1 MIFEMRIGCPKEIKN
16 REYRVGLT
24 PAAAATYISE
34 GHEVFVEK
42 DAGIQAGFNDSEYVS
57 AGAKILASA
66 EDVWETADMIV
77 KVKKPLEAEYGLMRE
92 CQIIF
97 TYFHFA
103 ACEELTKACIKSGS
117 TCIAYE
123 LVSEE
128 WGLPLLQPMSEVAGR
143 MSVLMG
149 SYYMGRPYGG
159 SGLLPMG
166 VPGVSPAN
174 VFIIGGG
181 TVGVNAAKVAAGLGA
196 KVTIADINHRKLA
209 YLADVMPSNCVS
221 VYSDSMTIAN
231 TIKEADLVI
240 GAVLLPGGAKAPK
253 LVKREHLKTMRP
265 GSVFVDVAIDQG
277 GIGETS
283 RPTSHD
289 DPVFIEEGVVH
300 YCVANMPGAYART
313 STIALSTATVGYGVQ
328 IASQGIVKACE
339 ENRAI
344 CKGLSV
350 HKHRLT
356 LPAVADTFK
365 MDQEYT
371 DTLTALKL

>member
-1 MIFEMRIGCPKEIKN
+1 MILDMRIGCPKEIKN

-24 PAAAATYISE
+24 PAAASTYVDA

-42 DAGIQAGFNDSEYVS
+42 NAGLQAGFNDSEYIS
-57 AGAKILASA
+57 AGAKILDSA
-66 EDVWETADMIV
+66 ENVWEAADMIV
-77 KVKKPLEAEYGLMRE
+77 KVKEPLKPEYGLMRDS
-92 CQIIF
+92 QIIF

-117 TCIAYE
+117 TCVAYE
-123 LVSEE
+123 LVSED

-143 MSVLMG
+143 MSVIMG
-149 SYYMGRPYGG
+149 AYYMGRPYGG

-174 VFIIGGG
+174 VFVIGGG
-181 TVGVNAAKVAAGLGA
+181 TVGVNAAKVASGLGA

-231 TIKEADLVI
+231 TIRESDLVI

-283 RPTSHD
+283 HPTSHD

-313 STIALSTATVGYGVQ
+313 SAIALSNATVTYGVQ
-328 IASQGIVKACE
+328 IASQGIVRACE

-344 CKGLSV
+344 CKGLSI
-350 HKHRLT
+350 HRHRLT
-356 LPAVADTFK
+356 LPVVADTFK

-371 DTLTALKL
+371 EALAALKL

>member
-77 KVKKPLEAEYGLMRE
+77 KVKEPLEAEYGLMRE

-143 MSVLMG
+143 MSALMG

-181 TVGVNAAKVAAGLGA
+181 TAGVNAAKVAAGLGA

-313 STIALSTATVGYGVQ
+313 STIALSNATVGYGVQ

>member
-1 MIFEMRIGCPKEIKN
+1 MIFDMRIGCPKEIKN

-24 PAAAATYISE
+24 PAAASTYVDA

-42 DAGIQAGFNDSEYVS
+42 DAGLQAGFNDSEYIS
-57 AGAKILASA
+57 AGAKILDSA
-66 EDVWETADMIV
+66 ENVWEAADMIV
-77 KVKKPLEAEYGLMRE
+77 KVKEPLKAEYGLMRDS
-92 CQIIF
+92 QIIF

-103 ACEELTKACIKSGS
+103 ACEDLTKACLKSGS
-117 TCIAYE
+117 TCVAYE
-123 LVSEE
+123 LVSED

-143 MSVLMG
+143 MSVIMG
-149 SYYMGRPYGG
+149 AYYMGRPYGG

-174 VFIIGGG
+174 VFVIGGG
-181 TVGVNAAKVAAGLGA
+181 TVGVNAAKVASGLGA

-221 VYSDSMTIAN
+221 VYSDSMTISK
-231 TIKEADLVI
+231 TIRESDLVI
-240 GAVLLPGGAKAPK
+240 GAVLLPGRAKAPK

-283 RPTSHD
+283 HPTSHD

-313 STIALSTATVGYGVQ
+313 SAIALSNATVSYGVQ
-328 IASQGIVKACE
+328 IASQGVVKAW
-339 ENRAI
+339 R
-344 CKGLSV
+344 KTGLSA
-350 HKHRLT
+350 RGCRST
-356 LPAVADTFK
+356 RTG
-365 MDQEYT
+365 
-371 DTLTALKL
+371 

>member
-1 MIFEMRIGCPKEIKN
+1 MIFDMKIGCPKEIKN

-24 PAAAATYISE
+24 PAAASTYVGA

-42 DAGIQAGFNDSEYVS
+42 GAGLQAGFSDSEYIS
-57 AGAKILASA
+57 AGAKIFDLA
-66 EDVWETADMIV
+66 EHIWESADMIV
-77 KVKKPLEAEYGLMRE
+77 KVKEPLKPEYGLMRE
-92 CQIIF
+92 SQIIF

-103 ACEELTKACIKSGS
+103 ACEELTKACLKSGS
-117 TCIAYE
+117 TCVAYE

-143 MSVLMG
+143 MSVIMG
-149 SYYMGRPYGG
+149 AYYMGRPYGG

-174 VFIIGGG
+174 VFVIGGG
-181 TVGVNAAKVAAGLGA
+181 TVGVNAAKVASGLGA

-231 TIKEADLVI
+231 TIRESDLVI

-283 RPTSHD
+283 HPTSHD

-313 STIALSTATVGYGVQ
+313 SAIALSNATVTYGVQ
-328 IASQGIVKACE
+328 IASQGIVRACE

-344 CKGLSV
+344 CKGLSI
-350 HKHRLT
+350 HRHRLT
-356 LPAVADTFK
+356 LPVVADTFK

-371 DTLTALKL
+371 EALAALKL

>member
-1 MIFEMRIGCPKEIKN
+1 MIFDMKIGCPKEIKN

-24 PAAAATYISE
+24 PAAASTYVGA

-42 DAGIQAGFNDSEYVS
+42 GAGLQAGFSDSEYIS
-57 AGAKILASA
+57 AGAKIFDLA
-66 EDVWETADMIV
+66 EHIWESADMIV
-77 KVKKPLEAEYGLMRE
+77 KVKEPLKPEYGLMRE
-92 CQIIF
+92 SQIIF

-103 ACEELTKACIKSGS
+103 ACEELTKACLKSGS
-117 TCIAYE
+117 TCVAYE

-143 MSVLMG
+143 MSVIMG
-149 SYYMGRPYGG
+149 AYYMGRPYGG

-174 VFIIGGG
+174 VFVIGGG
-181 TVGVNAAKVAAGLGA
+181 TVGVNAAKVASGLGA

-231 TIKEADLVI
+231 TIKESDLVI

-283 RPTSHD
+283 HPTSHD

-313 STIALSTATVGYGVQ
+313 SAIALSNATVTYGVQ
-328 IASQGIVKACE
+328 IASQGIVRACE

-344 CKGLSV
+344 CKGLSI
-350 HKHRLT
+350 HKNRLT
-356 LPAVADTFK
+356 LPVVSETFK
-365 MDQEYT
+365 MDDEYT
-371 DTLTALKL
+371 ETLAALKL

>member
-1 MIFEMRIGCPKEIKN
+1 MIFDMKIGCPKEIKN

-24 PAAAATYISE
+24 PAAASTYVGA

-42 DAGIQAGFNDSEYVS
+42 GAGLQAGFSDSEYIS
-57 AGAKILASA
+57 AGAKIFDLA
-66 EDVWETADMIV
+66 EHIWESADMIV
-77 KVKKPLEAEYGLMRE
+77 KVKEPLKPEYGLMRE
-92 CQIIF
+92 SQIIF

-103 ACEELTKACIKSGS
+103 ACEELTKACLKSGS
-117 TCIAYE
+117 TCVAYE

-143 MSVLMG
+143 MSVIMG
-149 SYYMGRPYGG
+149 AYYMGRPYGG

-174 VFIIGGG
+174 VFVIGGG
-181 TVGVNAAKVAAGLGA
+181 TVGVNAAKVASGLGA

-231 TIKEADLVI
+231 TIRESDLVI

-283 RPTSHD
+283 HPTSHD

-313 STIALSTATVGYGVQ
+313 SAIALSNATVTYGVQ
-328 IASQGIVKACE
+328 IASQGIVRACE

-344 CKGLSV
+344 CKGLSI
-350 HKHRLT
+350 HRHRLT
-356 LPAVADTFK
+356 LPVVADTFK

-371 DTLTALKL
+371 EVLAALKL

>member
-1 MIFEMRIGCPKEIKN
+1 MIFDMRIGCPKEIKN

-24 PAAAATYISE
+24 PASTSTYVKA
-34 GHEVFVEK
+34 GHEVFVETG
-42 DAGIQAGFNDSEYVS
+42 AGLQAGFNDHEYVA
-57 AGAKILASA
+57 AGAKIMDAA
-66 EDVWETADMIV
+66 EKVWETSDMIV
-77 KVKKPLEAEYGLMRE
+77 KVKEPLKPEYNLMRDS
-92 CQIIF
+92 QIIF

-103 ACEELTKACIKSGS
+103 ANEDLTNACLRSGA
-117 TCIAYE
+117 TCVAYE

-143 MSVLMG
+143 MSVIMG

-174 VFIIGGG
+174 IFVIGGG
-181 TVGVNAAKVAAGLGA
+181 TVGVNAAKVASGLGA

-231 TIKEADLVI
+231 TIRESDLVI

-283 RPTSHD
+283 HPTSHD

-313 STIALSTATVGYGVQ
+313 SAIALSNATVSYGVQ
-328 IASQGIVKACE
+328 IASQGVVKACE

-344 CKGLSV
+344 CKGLSI
-350 HKHRLT
+350 HKNRLT
-356 LPAVADTFK
+356 LPVVSETFK
-365 MDQEYT
+365 MDDEYT
-371 DTLTALKL
+371 ETLAALKL

>member
-1 MIFEMRIGCPKEIKN
+1 MIFEMRIGCTKEIKN
-16 REYRVGLT
+16 REYLVGLT
-24 PAAAATYISE
+24 PADASTYE
-34 GHEVFVEK
+34 DDGHEVFVEK

-77 KVKKPLEAEYGLMRE
+77 KVKEPLEAEYGLMRE

-123 LVSEE
+123 LVSED

-289 DPVFIEEGVVH
+289 DPAFIEEGVVH

-313 STIALSTATVGYGVQ
+313 STIALSNATVGYGVQ

>member
-1 MIFEMRIGCPKEIKN
+1 MIFDMRIGCPKEIKN

-24 PAAAATYISE
+24 PAAASTYVDA

-42 DAGIQAGFNDSEYVS
+42 DAGLQAGFNDSEYIS
-57 AGAKILASA
+57 AGAKILDSA
-66 EDVWETADMIV
+66 ENVWEAADMIV
-77 KVKKPLEAEYGLMRE
+77 KVKEPLKAEYGLMRDS
-92 CQIIF
+92 QIIF

-103 ACEELTKACIKSGS
+103 ACEDLTKACLKSGS
-117 TCIAYE
+117 TCVAYE
-123 LVSEE
+123 LVSED

-143 MSVLMG
+143 MSVIMG
-149 SYYMGRPYGG
+149 AYYMGRPYGG

-174 VFIIGGG
+174 VFVIGGG
-181 TVGVNAAKVAAGLGA
+181 TVGVNAAKVASGLGA

-231 TIKEADLVI
+231 TIRESDLVI

-283 RPTSHD
+283 HPTSHD

-313 STIALSTATVGYGVQ
+313 SAIALSNATVTYGVQ
-328 IASQGIVKACE
+328 IASQGIVRACE

-344 CKGLSV
+344 CKGLSI
-350 HKHRLT
+350 HKNRLT
-356 LPAVADTFK
+356 LPVVSETFK
-365 MDQEYT
+365 MDDEYT
-371 DTLTALKL
+371 ETLAALKL

>member
-1 MIFEMRIGCPKEIKN
+1 MKIGCPKEIKN

-24 PAAAATYISE
+24 PASVSTYVRA
-34 GHEVFVEK
+34 GHEVFVEAS
-42 DAGIQAGFNDSEYVS
+42 AGLQAGFNDHEYTA
-57 AGAKILASA
+57 AGATILDSA
-66 EDVWETADMIV
+66 EKVWQASDMIV
-77 KVKKPLEAEYGLMRE
+77 KVKEPLKPEYGLMKDS
-92 CQIIF
+92 QIIF

-103 ACEELTKACIKSGS
+103 ANQDLTNACLRSGA
-117 TCIAYE
+117 TCVAYE
-123 LVSEE
+123 LVSED

-143 MSVLMG
+143 MSVIMG
-149 SYYMGRPYGG
+149 SYFMGKPYGG

-174 VFIIGGG
+174 VLVIGGG
-181 TVGVNAAKVAAGLGA
+181 TVGVNAGKVAAGLGA

-221 VYSDSMTIAN
+221 IYSDEMTISN
-231 TIKEADLVI
+231 IIKDMDLVI

-253 LVKREHLKTMRP
+253 LVTRDHLKSMRP

-313 STIALSTATVGYGVQ
+313 STIALSNATVSYGVQ
-328 IASQGIVKACE
+328 IASKGVIAACQ
-339 ENRAI
+339 ENAAI

-350 HKHRLT
+350 YKNRLT
-356 LPAVADTFK
+356 LPAVASTFK
-365 MDQEYT
+365 MDDEYT
-371 DTLTALKL
+371 ETLAALKL

>member
-1 MIFEMRIGCPKEIKN
+1 MRIGCPKEIKN

-24 PAAAATYISE
+24 PAAASTYVDA

-42 DAGIQAGFNDSEYVS
+42 DAGLQAGFNDSEYIS
-57 AGAKILASA
+57 AGAKILDSA
-66 EDVWETADMIV
+66 ENVWEAADMIV
-77 KVKKPLEAEYGLMRE
+77 KVKEPLKAEYGLMRDS
-92 CQIIF
+92 QIIF
-97 TYFHFA
+97 TYFHLLHVKTSPKHA
-103 ACEELTKACIKSGS
+103 LSQDRHALPMSLSPKIG
-117 TCIAYE
+117 
-123 LVSEE
+123 
-128 WGLPLLQPMSEVAGR
+128 GLPLLQPMSEVAGR
-143 MSVLMG
+143 MSVIMG
-149 SYYMGRPYGG
+149 AYYMGRPYGG

-174 VFIIGGG
+174 VFVIGGG
-181 TVGVNAAKVAAGLGA
+181 TVGVNAAKVASGLGA

-231 TIKEADLVI
+231 TIRESDLVI

-283 RPTSHD
+283 HPTSHD

-313 STIALSTATVGYGVQ
+313 SAIALSNATVSYGVQ
-328 IASQGIVKACE
+328 IASQGVVKACE

-344 CKGLSV
+344 CKGLSI
-350 HKHRLT
+350 HKNRLT
-356 LPAVADTFK
+356 LPVVSETFK
-365 MDQEYT
+365 MDDEYT
-371 DTLTALKL
+371 ETLAALKL

>member
-1 MIFEMRIGCPKEIKN
+1 MIFDMRIGCPKEIKN

-24 PAAAATYISE
+24 PAAASTYVDA

-42 DAGIQAGFNDSEYVS
+42 DAGLQAGFNDSEYIS
-57 AGAKILASA
+57 AGAKILDSA
-66 EDVWETADMIV
+66 ENVWEAADMIV
-77 KVKKPLEAEYGLMRE
+77 KVKEPLKAEYGLMRDS
-92 CQIIF
+92 QIIF

-103 ACEELTKACIKSGS
+103 ACEDLTKACLKSGS
-117 TCIAYE
+117 TCVAYE

-143 MSVLMG
+143 MSVIMG
-149 SYYMGRPYGG
+149 AYYMGRPYGG

-174 VFIIGGG
+174 VFVIGGG
-181 TVGVNAAKVAAGLGA
+181 TVGVNAAKVASGLGA

-231 TIKEADLVI
+231 TIRESDLVI

-283 RPTSHD
+283 HPTSHD

-313 STIALSTATVGYGVQ
+313 SAIALSNATVSYGVQ
-328 IASQGIVKACE
+328 IASQGVVKACE

-344 CKGLSV
+344 CKGLSI
-350 HKHRLT
+350 HKNRLT
-356 LPAVADTFK
+356 LPVVSETFK
-365 MDQEYT
+365 MDDEYT
-371 DTLTALKL
+371 ETLAALKL

>member
-1 MIFEMRIGCPKEIKN
+1 MIFDMKIGCPKEIKN

-24 PAAAATYISE
+24 PAAASTYVGA

-42 DAGIQAGFNDSEYVS
+42 GAGLQAGFSDSEYIS
-57 AGAKILASA
+57 AGAKIFDLA
-66 EDVWETADMIV
+66 EHIWESADMIV
-77 KVKKPLEAEYGLMRE
+77 KVKEPLKPEYGLMRE
-92 CQIIF
+92 SQIIF

-103 ACEELTKACIKSGS
+103 ACEELTKACLKSGS
-117 TCIAYE
+117 TCVAYE

-143 MSVLMG
+143 MSVIMG
-149 SYYMGRPYGG
+149 AYYMGRPYGG

-174 VFIIGGG
+174 VFVIGGG
-181 TVGVNAAKVAAGLGA
+181 TVGVNAAKVASGLGA

-231 TIKEADLVI
+231 TIKESDLVI

-283 RPTSHD
+283 HPTSHD

-313 STIALSTATVGYGVQ
+313 SAIALSNATVTYGVQ
-328 IASQGIVKACE
+328 IASQGIVRACE

-344 CKGLSV
+344 CKGLSI
-350 HKHRLT
+350 HRHRLT
-356 LPAVADTFK
+356 LPVVADTFK

-371 DTLTALKL
+371 EVLAALKL

>member
-1 MIFEMRIGCPKEIKN
+1 MSDHFH
-16 REYRVGLT
+16 V
-24 PAAAATYISE
+24 
-34 GHEVFVEK
+34 
-42 DAGIQAGFNDSEYVS
+42 
-57 AGAKILASA
+57 
-66 EDVWETADMIV
+66 
-77 KVKKPLEAEYGLMRE
+77 
-92 CQIIF
+92 
-97 TYFHFA
+97 FHFA

-231 TIKEADLVI
+231 TIKESRPCDRGCPPAWRGKGSEARKE
-240 GAVLLPGGAKAPK
+240 GAPQDDAAGIRLCRRGD
-253 LVKREHLKTMRP
+253 RP
-265 GSVFVDVAIDQG
+265 GRD
-277 GIGETS
+277 
-283 RPTSHD
+283 R
-289 DPVFIEEGVVH
+289 
-300 YCVANMPGAYART
+300 
-313 STIALSTATVGYGVQ
+313 
-328 IASQGIVKACE
+328 
-339 ENRAI
+339 
-344 CKGLSV
+344 
-350 HKHRLT
+350 
-356 LPAVADTFK
+356 
-365 MDQEYT
+365 
-371 DTLTALKL
+371 

>member
-1 MIFEMRIGCPKEIKN
+1 MIFDMKIGCPKEIKN

-24 PAAAATYISE
+24 PAAASTYVDA

-42 DAGIQAGFNDSEYVS
+42 DAGLQAGFNDSEYIS
-57 AGAKILASA
+57 AGAKILDSA
-66 EDVWETADMIV
+66 ENVWEAADMIV
-77 KVKKPLEAEYGLMRE
+77 KVKEPLKAEYGLMRDS
-92 CQIIF
+92 QIIF

-103 ACEELTKACIKSGS
+103 ACEDLTKACLKSGS
-117 TCIAYE
+117 TCVAYE
-123 LVSEE
+123 LVSED

-143 MSVLMG
+143 MSVIMG
-149 SYYMGRPYGG
+149 AYYMGRPYGG

-174 VFIIGGG
+174 VFVIGGG
-181 TVGVNAAKVAAGLGA
+181 TVGVNAAKVASGLGA

-231 TIKEADLVI
+231 TIRESDLVI

-283 RPTSHD
+283 HPTSHD

-313 STIALSTATVGYGVQ
+313 SAIALSNATVSYGVQ
-328 IASQGIVKACE
+328 IASQGVVKACE

-344 CKGLSV
+344 CKGLSI
-350 HKHRLT
+350 HKNRLT
-356 LPAVADTFK
+356 LPVVSETFK
-365 MDQEYT
+365 MDDEYT
-371 DTLTALKL
+371 ETLAALKL

>member
-1 MIFEMRIGCPKEIKN
+1 MIFDMKIGCPKEIKN

-24 PAAAATYISE
+24 PASVSTYVRA
-34 GHEVFVEK
+34 GHEVFVEAS
-42 DAGIQAGFNDSEYVS
+42 AGLQAGFNDHEYTA
-57 AGAKILASA
+57 AGATILDSA
-66 EDVWETADMIV
+66 EKVWQASDMIV
-77 KVKKPLEAEYGLMRE
+77 KVKEPLKPEYGLMKDS
-92 CQIIF
+92 QIIF

-103 ACEELTKACIKSGS
+103 ANQDLTNACLRSGA
-117 TCIAYE
+117 TCVAYE
-123 LVSEE
+123 LVSED

-143 MSVLMG
+143 MSVIMG
-149 SYYMGRPYGG
+149 SYFMGKPYGG

-174 VFIIGGG
+174 VLVIGGG
-181 TVGVNAAKVAAGLGA
+181 TVGVNAGKVAAGLGA

-221 VYSDSMTIAN
+221 IYSDEMTIS
-231 TIKEADLVI
+231 TIIKDMDLVI

-253 LVKREHLKTMRP
+253 LVTRDHLKSMRP

-313 STIALSTATVGYGVQ
+313 STIALSNATVSYGVQ
-328 IASQGIVKACE
+328 IASKGVIAACQ
-339 ENRAI
+339 ENAAI

-350 HKHRLT
+350 YKNRLT
-356 LPAVADTFK
+356 LPAVASTFK
-365 MDQEYT
+365 MDDEYT
-371 DTLTALKL
+371 ETLAALKL

>member
-1 MIFEMRIGCPKEIKN
+1 MKIGCPKEIKN

-24 PAAAATYISE
+24 PASVSTYVRA
-34 GHEVFVEK
+34 GHEVFVEAS
-42 DAGIQAGFNDSEYVS
+42 AGLQAGFNDHEYTA
-57 AGAKILASA
+57 AGATILDSA
-66 EDVWETADMIV
+66 EKVWQASDMIV
-77 KVKKPLEAEYGLMRE
+77 KVKEPLKPEYGLMKDS
-92 CQIIF
+92 QIIF

-103 ACEELTKACIKSGS
+103 ANQDLTNACLRSGA
-117 TCIAYE
+117 TCVAYE
-123 LVSEE
+123 LVSED

-143 MSVLMG
+143 MSVIMG
-149 SYYMGRPYGG
+149 SYFMGKPYGG

-174 VFIIGGG
+174 VLVIGGG
-181 TVGVNAAKVAAGLGA
+181 TVGVNAGKVAAGLGA

-221 VYSDSMTIAN
+221 IYSDEMTISN
-231 TIKEADLVI
+231 IIKDMDLVI

-253 LVKREHLKTMRP
+253 LVTREHLKSMRP

-313 STIALSTATVGYGVQ
+313 STIALSNATVSYGVQ
-328 IASQGIVKACE
+328 IASQGIVRACE

-344 CKGLSV
+344 CKGLSIY
-350 HKHRLT
+350 KKRLT

-365 MDQEYT
+365 MDDEYT
-371 DTLTALKL
+371 ETLAALKI

>member
-77 KVKKPLEAEYGLMRE
+77 KVKEPLEAEYGLMRE

-143 MSVLMG
+143 MSVIMG
-149 SYYMGRPYGG
+149 AYYMGRPYGG

-313 STIALSTATVGYGVQ
+313 STIALSNATVGYGVQ

>member
-1 MIFEMRIGCPKEIKN
+1 MIFDMRIGCPKEIKN

-24 PAAAATYISE
+24 PAAASTYVDA

-42 DAGIQAGFNDSEYVS
+42 DAGLQAGFNDSEYIS
-57 AGAKILASA
+57 AGAKILDSA
-66 EDVWETADMIV
+66 ENVWESADMIV
-77 KVKKPLEAEYGLMRE
+77 KVKEPLKAEYGLMRDS
-92 CQIIF
+92 QIIF

-103 ACEELTKACIKSGS
+103 ACEDLTKACLKSGS
-117 TCIAYE
+117 TCVAYE
-123 LVSEE
+123 LVSED

-143 MSVLMG
+143 MSVIMG
-149 SYYMGRPYGG
+149 AYYMGRPYGG

-174 VFIIGGG
+174 VFVIGGG
-181 TVGVNAAKVAAGLGA
+181 TVGVNAAKVASGLGA

-231 TIKEADLVI
+231 TIRESDLVI

-283 RPTSHD
+283 HPTSHD

-313 STIALSTATVGYGVQ
+313 SAIALSNATVSYGVQ
-328 IASQGIVKACE
+328 IASQGVVKACE

-344 CKGLSV
+344 CKGLSI
-350 HKHRLT
+350 HKNRLT
-356 LPAVADTFK
+356 LPVVSETFK
-365 MDQEYT
+365 MDDEYT
-371 DTLTALKL
+371 ETLAALKL

>member
-1 MIFEMRIGCPKEIKN
+1 MIFDMKIGCPKEIKN

-24 PAAAATYISE
+24 PAAASTYVGA

-42 DAGIQAGFNDSEYVS
+42 GAGLQAGFSDSEYIS
-57 AGAKILASA
+57 AGAKIFDLA
-66 EDVWETADMIV
+66 EHIWESADMIV
-77 KVKKPLEAEYGLMRE
+77 KVKEPLKPEYGLMRE
-92 CQIIF
+92 SQIIF

-103 ACEELTKACIKSGS
+103 ACEELTKACLKSGS
-117 TCIAYE
+117 TCVAYE

-143 MSVLMG
+143 MSVIMG
-149 SYYMGRPYGG
+149 AYYMGRPYGG

-174 VFIIGGG
+174 VFVIGGG
-181 TVGVNAAKVAAGLGA
+181 TVGVNAAKVASGLGA

-231 TIKEADLVI
+231 TIKESDLVI

-283 RPTSHD
+283 HPTSHD

-313 STIALSTATVGYGVQ
+313 SAIALSNATVTYGVQ
-328 IASQGIVKACE
+328 IASQGIVRACE

-344 CKGLSV
+344 CKGLSI
-350 HKHRLT
+350 HRHRLT
-356 LPAVADTFK
+356 LPVVADTFK

-371 DTLTALKL
+371 EALAALKL

>member
-1 MIFEMRIGCPKEIKN
+1 MIFDMRIGCPKEIKN

-24 PAAAATYISE
+24 PASTSTYVDA

-42 DAGIQAGFNDSEYVS
+42 DAGLQAGFNDSEYIS
-57 AGAKILASA
+57 AGAKILDSA
-66 EDVWETADMIV
+66 ENVWEAADMIV
-77 KVKKPLEAEYGLMRE
+77 KVKEPLKAEYGLMRDS
-92 CQIIF
+92 QIIF

-103 ACEELTKACIKSGS
+103 ACEDLTKACLKSGS
-117 TCIAYE
+117 TCVAYE
-123 LVSEE
+123 LVSED

-143 MSVLMG
+143 MSVIMG
-149 SYYMGRPYGG
+149 AYYMGRPYGG

-174 VFIIGGG
+174 VFVIGGG
-181 TVGVNAAKVAAGLGA
+181 TVGVNAAKVASGLGA

-231 TIKEADLVI
+231 TIRESDLVI

-283 RPTSHD
+283 HPTSHD

-313 STIALSTATVGYGVQ
+313 SAIALSNATVSYGVQ
-328 IASQGIVKACE
+328 IASQGVVKACE

-344 CKGLSV
+344 CKGLSI
-350 HKHRLT
+350 HKNRLT
-356 LPAVADTFK
+356 LPVVSETFK
-365 MDQEYT
+365 MDDEYT
-371 DTLTALKL
+371 ETLAALKL

>member
-1 MIFEMRIGCPKEIKN
+1 MKIGCPKEIKN

-24 PAAAATYISE
+24 PAAASTYVGA

-42 DAGIQAGFNDSEYVS
+42 GAGLQAGFSDSEYIS
-57 AGAKILASA
+57 AGAKIFDLA
-66 EDVWETADMIV
+66 EHIWESADMIV
-77 KVKKPLEAEYGLMRE
+77 KVKEPLKPEYGLMRE
-92 CQIIF
+92 SQIIF

-103 ACEELTKACIKSGS
+103 ACEELTKACLKSGS
-117 TCIAYE
+117 TCVAYE

-143 MSVLMG
+143 MSVIMG
-149 SYYMGRPYGG
+149 AYYMGRPYGG

-166 VPGVSPAN
+166 VLGVSPAN
-174 VFIIGGG
+174 VFVIGGG
-181 TVGVNAAKVAAGLGA
+181 TVGVNAAKVASGLGA

-231 TIKEADLVI
+231 TIKESDLVI

-283 RPTSHD
+283 HPTSHD

-313 STIALSTATVGYGVQ
+313 SAIALSNATVTYGVQ
-328 IASQGIVKACE
+328 IASQGIVRACE

-344 CKGLSV
+344 CKGLSI
-350 HKHRLT
+350 HRHRLT
-356 LPAVADTFK
+356 LPVVADTFK

-371 DTLTALKL
+371 EALAALKL

>member
-77 KVKKPLEAEYGLMRE
+77 KVKEPLEAEYGLMRE

-128 WGLPLLQPMSEVAGR
+128 WGLPLLQPMREVAGR

-196 KVTIADINHRKLA
+196 KVTIVDINHRKLA

-313 STIALSTATVGYGVQ
+313 STIALSNATVGYGVQ